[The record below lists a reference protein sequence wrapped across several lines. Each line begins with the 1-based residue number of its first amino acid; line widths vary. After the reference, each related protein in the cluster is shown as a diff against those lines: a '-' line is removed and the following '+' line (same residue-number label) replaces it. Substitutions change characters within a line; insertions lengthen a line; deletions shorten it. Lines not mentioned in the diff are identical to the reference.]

1 MLGREDHAGGAV
13 DGVDARGEDADRLAR
28 AFEREI
34 DLGAFGAADPVALH
48 GEDALRPAAFE
59 LLHVVAATRRRSR

>member
-1 MLGREDHAGGAV
+1 MVSTRVVKTRIGAPV
-13 DGVDARGEDADRLAR
+13 

-48 GEDALRPAAFE
+48 GEHALRPAAFE
-59 LLHVVAATRRRSR
+59 LVACRRAARRRRR

>member
-1 MLGREDHAGGAV
+1 MLGREDQAGGAV
-13 DGVDARGEDADRLAR
+13 DGIDARREDADLLAA

-48 GEDALRPAAFE
+48 GEHALRPAAFE
-59 LLHVVAATRRRSR
+59 LLHIVAAVRRRSR